1 MLIHGARVNTKKIS
15 KLERHTY
22 MDESGEIKQDSKI
35 ETFSIPAEP
44 PYVKLYIADIAMI
57 HGLSKSQNDVL
68 LQLAMLIGWDGF
80 VSVSKTRFEKTIQP
94 RVHIEYQTFKN
105 IIAALVDKQ
114 IFLRAGRGEL
124 EANPFLF
131 ARGDWP
137 SIYERKK
144 KIELTIS
151 YDSNGRTVQTTVTD
165 DER

>member
-1 MLIHGARVNTKKIS
+1 MQSRGLGDVYKRQ
-15 KLERHTY
+15 Y

-94 RVHIEYQTFKN
+94 RV
-105 IIAALVDKQ
+105 
-114 IFLRAGRGEL
+114 
-124 EANPFLF
+124 
-131 ARGDWP
+131 
-137 SIYERKK
+137 
-144 KIELTIS
+144 
-151 YDSNGRTVQTTVTD
+151 
-165 DER
+165 

>member
-1 MLIHGARVNTKKIS
+1 MNTKKIS

-94 RVHIEYQTFKN
+94 RVHIRYKTIKKINPAIVE
-105 IIAALVDKQ
+105 KQ
-114 IFLRAGRGEL
+114 IFH
-124 EANPFLF
+124 
-131 ARGDWP
+131 
-137 SIYERKK
+137 
-144 KIELTIS
+144 
-151 YDSNGRTVQTTVTD
+151 
-165 DER
+165 